1 MIDFSTVFPNAEKET
16 RQFLNKF
23 DGFIIESTERESV
36 TFTNGVKVSYSINV
50 SSSCLSQM
58 TVNPS
63 NKYAL
68 PIQVVVRVSMDG
80 EYVESWGCTSHHD
93 NNLMLVWFQLKNKE
107 GSDVQRTKRDNAKI
121 EYDVLTKS
129 ITSIGFKIVN

>member
-23 DGFIIESTERESV
+23 DGFIIESTEQESV

-50 SSSCLSQM
+50 SSSCLHQM

-68 PIQVVVRVSMDG
+68 PIQVVVRVSMGG
-80 EYVESWGCTSHHD
+80 EYVESWGCVGHND
-93 NNLMLVWFQLKNKE
+93 NNLMLLWFQLKNNE
-107 GSDVQRTKRDNAKI
+107 GSDVERTKRDNAKI
-121 EYDVLTKS
+121 EYDVLTR
-129 ITSIGFKIVN
+129 

>member
-50 SSSCLSQM
+50 SSSCLHQM

-68 PIQVVVRVSMDG
+68 PIQVVARVSMNG
-80 EYVESWGCTSHHD
+80 EYVESWGCVGHND
-93 NNLMLVWFQLKNKE
+93 NNLLLLWFQLKNNE

-129 ITSIGFKIVN
+129 ITSIGSR

>member
-1 MIDFSTVFPNAEKET
+1 MIDFNTVFPNAEKET

-50 SSSCLSQM
+50 SSSCLHQM

-68 PIQVVVRVSMDG
+68 PIQVVARVSMNG
-80 EYVESWGCTSHHD
+80 EYVESWGCVGHND
-93 NNLMLVWFQLKNKE
+93 NNLMLLWFQLKNNE

-121 EYDVLTKS
+121 EYDVLTR
-129 ITSIGFKIVN
+129 

>member
-50 SSSCLSQM
+50 SSSCLHQM

-68 PIQVVVRVSMDG
+68 PIQVVARVSMNG
-80 EYVESWGCTSHHD
+80 EYAESFGCISHHD
-93 NNLMLVWFQLKNKE
+93 NNLMLVWFQLMNNK
-107 GSDVQRTKRDNAKI
+107 GADVQKDTRDNAEIK
-121 EYDVLTKS
+121 YKVLTR
-129 ITSIGFKIVN
+129 

>member
-1 MIDFSTVFPNAEKET
+1 MIDFNTVFPKAEKET

-23 DGFIIESTERESV
+23 DGFLIESTERESV

-50 SSSCLSQM
+50 SSSCLHQM

-68 PIQVVVRVSMDG
+68 PIQVVARVSMNG
-80 EYVESWGCTSHHD
+80 EYVESWGCVGHND
-93 NNLMLVWFQLKNKE
+93 NNLMLLWFQLKNNE

-121 EYDVLTKS
+121 EYDVLTRS
-129 ITSIGFKIVN
+129 ITSIGSR

>member
-1 MIDFSTVFPNAEKET
+1 MIDFNTVFPNAEKET

-50 SSSCLSQM
+50 SSSCLHQM

-68 PIQVVVRVSMDG
+68 PIQVVARVSMNG
-80 EYVESWGCTSHHD
+80 EYVESWGCVGHND
-93 NNLMLVWFQLKNKE
+93 NNLLLLWFQLKNNE

-129 ITSIGFKIVN
+129 ITSIGSR

>member
-1 MIDFSTVFPNAEKET
+1 MIDFNTVFPKAEKET

-50 SSSCLSQM
+50 SSSCLHQM

-68 PIQVVVRVSMDG
+68 PIQVVARVSMNG
-80 EYVESWGCTSHHD
+80 EYVESWGCVGHND
-93 NNLMLVWFQLKNKE
+93 NNLMLLWFQLKNNE

-121 EYDVLTKS
+121 EYDVLTRS
-129 ITSIGFKIVN
+129 ITSIGSR

>member
-1 MIDFSTVFPNAEKET
+1 MIDFNRVFPNAENET
-16 RQFLNKF
+16 RQFFNKF
-23 DGFIIESTERESV
+23 DGFLIESTERDSV
-36 TFTNGVKVSYSINV
+36 IFTNGVRVSYSINV
-50 SSSCLSQM
+50 SSSCLHQM

-68 PIQVVVRVSMDG
+68 PLQVVARVSMNG
-80 EYVESWGCTSHHD
+80 EYVESWGCVGHND
-93 NNLMLVWFQLKNKE
+93 NNLLLLWFQLKNNE

-129 ITSIGFKIVN
+129 ITSIGSR

>member
-68 PIQVVVRVSMDG
+68 PLQVVARVSMDG
-80 EYVESWGCTSHHD
+80 EYIESFGCISHHD
-93 NNLMLVWFQLKNKE
+93 NNLMLVWFQLMNNK
-107 GSDVQRTKRDNAKI
+107 GADVQRDTRDNAKI
-121 EYDVLTKS
+121 KYKVLTR
-129 ITSIGFKIVN
+129 

>member
-1 MIDFSTVFPNAEKET
+1 MIDFSTVFPKAEKET

-23 DGFIIESTERESV
+23 DGFLIESTERESV

-50 SSSCLSQM
+50 SSSCLHQM

-68 PIQVVVRVSMDG
+68 PIQVVVRVSMNG
-80 EYVESWGCTSHHD
+80 EYVESFGCISHHD
-93 NNLMLVWFQLKNKE
+93 NNLMLVWFQLKNNE

-121 EYDVLTKS
+121 EYDVLTR
-129 ITSIGFKIVN
+129 

>member
-1 MIDFSTVFPNAEKET
+1 MIDFNTVFPNAEKET

-50 SSSCLSQM
+50 SSSCLHQM
-58 TVNPS
+58 TVNPT

-68 PIQVVVRVSMDG
+68 PIQVVARVSMNG
-80 EYVESWGCTSHHD
+80 EYAESFGCISHHD
-93 NNLMLVWFQLKNKE
+93 NNLMLVWFQLKNNE
-107 GSDVQRTKRDNAKI
+107 GSDVESAKRDSAKRD
-121 EYDVLTKS
+121 YDALTR
-129 ITSIGFKIVN
+129 

>member
-1 MIDFSTVFPNAEKET
+1 MIDYNTVFPNAEKET

-50 SSSCLSQM
+50 SSSCLHQM

-68 PIQVVVRVSMDG
+68 PIQVVARVSMNG
-80 EYVESWGCTSHHD
+80 EYVESWGCVGHND
-93 NNLMLVWFQLKNKE
+93 NNLMLVWFQLKNVE
-107 GSDVQRTKRDNAKI
+107 GSGVESAKRVNAKRD
-121 EYDVLTKS
+121 YDALTR
-129 ITSIGFKIVN
+129 

>member
-50 SSSCLSQM
+50 SSSCLHQM

-68 PIQVVVRVSMDG
+68 PIQVVARVSMNG
-80 EYVESWGCTSHHD
+80 EYVESWGCVGHND
-93 NNLMLVWFQLKNKE
+93 NNLMLLWFQLKNNE

-129 ITSIGFKIVN
+129 ITSIGSR

>member
-1 MIDFSTVFPNAEKET
+1 MIDFNTVFPKAEKET

-23 DGFIIESTERESV
+23 DGFLIESTERDSV
-36 TFTNGVKVSYSINV
+36 IFTNGVRVSYSINV
-50 SSSCLSQM
+50 SSSCLHQM

-68 PIQVVVRVSMDG
+68 PIQVVARVSMNG
-80 EYVESWGCTSHHD
+80 EYVESWGCVGHND
-93 NNLMLVWFQLKNKE
+93 NNLLLLWFQLKNNE

-121 EYDVLTKS
+121 EYDVLTRS
-129 ITSIGFKIVN
+129 ITSIGSR

>member
-1 MIDFSTVFPNAEKET
+1 MIDFNTVFPKAEKET

-23 DGFIIESTERESV
+23 DGFLIESTERESV

-50 SSSCLSQM
+50 SSSCLHQM

-68 PIQVVVRVSMDG
+68 PIQVVARVSMNG
-80 EYVESWGCTSHHD
+80 EYVESWGCVGHND
-93 NNLMLVWFQLKNKE
+93 NNLLLLWFQLKNNE

-121 EYDVLTKS
+121 EYDVLTRS
-129 ITSIGFKIVN
+129 ITSIGSR